1 MEDSKMNEEEKKE
14 LVQDEQESQKRCPDM
29 NSNKIDGISRFE
41 VASLSDVQG
50 QVGQKQKVMEDLY
63 GHKSGFVPVR
73 RDLYENLLRSEN
85 TRAARRS
92 MFEDV
97 DDLSDKITVPT
108 DSMLN
113 SIDISELF
121 VKIEMRAVLKI
132 RILFAKWAQNLVH
145 NSLAYVNAGGEPTA
159 DS

>member
-1 MEDSKMNEEEKKE
+1 
-14 LVQDEQESQKRCPDM
+14 
-29 NSNKIDGISRFE
+29 
-41 VASLSDVQG
+41 
-50 QVGQKQKVMEDLY
+50 MEDLY

-145 NSLAYVNAGGEPTA
+145 NSLAYEIVPRINSLNTGGAPTA